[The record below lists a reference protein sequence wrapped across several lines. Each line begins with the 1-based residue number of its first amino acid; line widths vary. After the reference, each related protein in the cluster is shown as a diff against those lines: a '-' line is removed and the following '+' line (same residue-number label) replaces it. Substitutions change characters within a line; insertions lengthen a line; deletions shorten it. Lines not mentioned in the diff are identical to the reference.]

1 MVEIRSSLESSLE
14 RQAGE
19 PVMTAKQVCTYLN
32 ISRATLYNK
41 LKRDQSFPVA
51 RATVSKGKVRWFFSD
66 IDDWYKLA
74 TKSANAQGEKHEYN

>member
-1 MVEIRSSLESSLE
+1 MVEITESLE

-19 PVMTAKQVCTYLN
+19 PVMTAKQVCSYLN

-41 LKRDQSFPVA
+41 VKRDDSFPTA

-66 IDDWYKLA
+66 IDDWYKTA
-74 TKSANAQGEKHEYN
+74 TKSANAHKGK

>member
-1 MVEIRSSLESSLE
+1 MVEITESLE

-19 PVMTAKQVCTYLN
+19 PVMTSKQVCSYLN

-41 LKRDQSFPVA
+41 LKRDESFPHA

-66 IDDWYKLA
+66 IDDWYKSA
-74 TKSANAQGEKHEYN
+74 TKSAIAQRGEQ